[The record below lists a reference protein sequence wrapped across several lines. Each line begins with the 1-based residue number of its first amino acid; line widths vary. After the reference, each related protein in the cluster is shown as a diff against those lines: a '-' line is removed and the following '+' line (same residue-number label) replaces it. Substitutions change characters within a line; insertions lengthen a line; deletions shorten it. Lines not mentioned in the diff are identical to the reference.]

1 MNREN
6 AWTTYEEAD
15 IKALEG
21 LCKEYKD
28 FLSNGKTERECVA
41 QSIELA
47 KKAGYQDL
55 EELIKNQTPLKAGN
69 KVYRTWM
76 EKTIALF
83 QIGEDAIEDGLNILG
98 AHIDSPRL
106 DLKQNPLYEDTE
118 MALLDTHYYGGVKK
132 YQWVTLPMALHGV
145 VVKKD
150 GTKVNI
156 CIGEKV
162 FLSVGGI
169 LLAVMLLTENTSTYD
184 EAKLTYVNHHI
195 IPNLE
200 ISTLVDNT
208 RNSLEIK
215 ESTSVDESNNQ
226 ENATTSN
233 EMNSIK
239 VDSKK
244 QETNSNNK
252 IEKKETTVSELKPS
266 SKEKSISKQE
276 DTYSKQVTIYRSNGN
291 VVSMDLEE
299 YLIGVV
305 GAEMPASFQM
315 EALKAQAVV
324 ARTYALKLLASGKKL
339 TDTVST
345 QVYKDN
351 NELKKL
357 WGNSYST
364 YYQKIKEAVTST
376 KGVSV
381 YYQGNYINALYH
393 STSNGK
399 TEDASM
405 VWGNSVPYLKSVD
418 SKWDIQASSYLREI
432 KEDFTNILNLLGVSS
447 DTNIQF
453 EVISRD
459 ESGRVE
465 KIKVGDKI
473 FDGVTFRNLLKLR
486 STDFSIMVINNQVS
500 ITTKG
505 YGHGVGLSQ
514 YGANGMAQEGYT
526 YKEILKHYYTGVE
539 VY

>member
-1 MNREN
+1 MVIFVLITSYMIQTQND
-6 AWTTYEEAD
+6 EEILILYLD
-15 IKALEG
+15 
-21 LCKEYKD
+21 Y
-28 FLSNGKTERECVA
+28 STEFG
-41 QSIELA
+41 IDLKNFHIHNNM
-47 KKAGYQDL
+47 KK
-55 EELIKNQTPLKAGN
+55 IIINFITKNQIKFN
-69 KVYRTWM
+69 
-76 EKTIALF
+76 
-83 QIGEDAIEDGLNILG
+83 
-98 AHIDSPRL
+98 
-106 DLKQNPLYEDTE
+106 
-118 MALLDTHYYGGVKK
+118 
-132 YQWVTLPMALHGV
+132 
-145 VVKKD
+145 
-150 GTKVNI
+150 
-156 CIGEKV
+156 GEKV

-184 EAKLTYVNHHI
+184 EAKLTYVNQNI

-208 RNSLEIK
+208 RNSLEI
-215 ESTSVDESNNQ
+215 
-226 ENATTSN
+226 
-233 EMNSIK
+233 NSIK

-252 IEKKETTVSELKPS
+252 IEEKETTVSEPKPY

-276 DTYSKQVTIYRSNGN
+276 DTSSKQVTIYRSNGN

-432 KEDFTNILNLLGVSS
+432 KEDFMNILNLLGISS

>member
-1 MNREN
+1 MVIFFMITSYKIQTQND
-6 AWTTYEEAD
+6 EEILILYLD
-15 IKALEG
+15 
-21 LCKEYKD
+21 Y
-28 FLSNGKTERECVA
+28 STEFG
-41 QSIELA
+41 IDLKNFHIHDNM
-47 KKAGYQDL
+47 KKI
-55 EELIKNQTPLKAGN
+55 IKNFITKN
-69 KVYRTWM
+69 
-76 EKTIALF
+76 
-83 QIGEDAIEDGLNILG
+83 
-98 AHIDSPRL
+98 HI
-106 DLKQNPLYEDTE
+106 KFN
-118 MALLDTHYYGGVKK
+118 
-132 YQWVTLPMALHGV
+132 
-145 VVKKD
+145 
-150 GTKVNI
+150 
-156 CIGEKV
+156 GEKV

-184 EAKLTYVNHHI
+184 EAKLTYVNQNI

-200 ISTLVDNT
+200 ISTLVDNNQ
-208 RNSLEIK
+208 NSLEI
-215 ESTSVDESNNQ
+215 
-226 ENATTSN
+226 
-233 EMNSIK
+233 NSIK

-252 IEKKETTVSELKPS
+252 IKEKEPTVFEQKPS
-266 SKEKSISKQE
+266 PKDDSISKQE
-276 DTYSKQVTIYRSNGN
+276 DTSSKQVTIYRSNGN

-364 YYQKIKEAVTST
+364 YYQKIKEAVIST

-399 TEDASM
+399 TEDANM
-405 VWGNSVPYLKSVD
+405 VWGCSVPYLKSVD

-432 KEDFTNILNLLGVSS
+432 KEDFTNALNLLGISS

-453 EVISRD
+453 EIISRD

>member
-1 MNREN
+1 MVIFVLITSYMIQTQND
-6 AWTTYEEAD
+6 EEILILYLD
-15 IKALEG
+15 YSTLFGIDLKN
-21 LCKEYKD
+21 
-28 FLSNGKTERECVA
+28 FHIHNNM
-41 QSIELA
+41 
-47 KKAGYQDL
+47 KK
-55 EELIKNQTPLKAGN
+55 IIINFITKNQIKFN
-69 KVYRTWM
+69 
-76 EKTIALF
+76 
-83 QIGEDAIEDGLNILG
+83 
-98 AHIDSPRL
+98 
-106 DLKQNPLYEDTE
+106 
-118 MALLDTHYYGGVKK
+118 
-132 YQWVTLPMALHGV
+132 
-145 VVKKD
+145 
-150 GTKVNI
+150 
-156 CIGEKV
+156 GEKV

-184 EAKLTYVNHHI
+184 EAKLTYVNHNI
-195 IPNLE
+195 ISNLE
-200 ISTLVDNT
+200 ISTLVDNNQ
-208 RNSLEIK
+208 NSLEI
-215 ESTSVDESNNQ
+215 
-226 ENATTSN
+226 
-233 EMNSIK
+233 NSIK

-252 IEKKETTVSELKPS
+252 IKEKETTISEQKPS
-266 SKEKSISKQE
+266 PKDDSI
-276 DTYSKQVTIYRSNGN
+276 SKQVTIYRCNGN

-305 GAEMPASFQM
+305 GAEMPASFQI

-339 TDTVST
+339 TDTIST

-376 KGVSV
+376 KGVLI

-405 VWGNSVPYLKSVD
+405 VWESSVPYLKSVD

-432 KEDFTNILNLLGVSS
+432 KEDFTNVLNLLGISN

-453 EVISRD
+453 EIISRD

-486 STDFSIMVINNQVS
+486 STDFSITVIDNQVS

>member
-1 MNREN
+1 MVIFFMITSYKIQTQND
-6 AWTTYEEAD
+6 EEILILYLD
-15 IKALEG
+15 
-21 LCKEYKD
+21 Y
-28 FLSNGKTERECVA
+28 STEFG
-41 QSIELA
+41 IDLKNFHIHDNM
-47 KKAGYQDL
+47 KKI
-55 EELIKNQTPLKAGN
+55 IKNFITKN
-69 KVYRTWM
+69 
-76 EKTIALF
+76 
-83 QIGEDAIEDGLNILG
+83 
-98 AHIDSPRL
+98 HI
-106 DLKQNPLYEDTE
+106 KFN
-118 MALLDTHYYGGVKK
+118 
-132 YQWVTLPMALHGV
+132 
-145 VVKKD
+145 
-150 GTKVNI
+150 
-156 CIGEKV
+156 GEKV

-184 EAKLTYVNHHI
+184 EAKLTYVNQNI

-200 ISTLVDNT
+200 ISTLVDNNQ
-208 RNSLEIK
+208 NSLEI
-215 ESTSVDESNNQ
+215 
-226 ENATTSN
+226 
-233 EMNSIK
+233 NSIK

-252 IEKKETTVSELKPS
+252 IKEKEPTVFEQKPS
-266 SKEKSISKQE
+266 PKDDSISKQE
-276 DTYSKQVTIYRSNGN
+276 DTSSKQVTIYRSNGN

-364 YYQKIKEAVTST
+364 YYQKIKEAVIST

-399 TEDASM
+399 TEDANM
-405 VWGNSVPYLKSVD
+405 VWGCSVPYLKSVD

-432 KEDFTNILNLLGVSS
+432 KEDFTNALNLLGISS

-453 EVISRD
+453 EIISRD

-526 YKEILKHYYTGVE
+526 YREILKHYYTGVE

>member
-1 MNREN
+1 MVIFVLITSYMIQTQND
-6 AWTTYEEAD
+6 EEILILYLD
-15 IKALEG
+15 
-21 LCKEYKD
+21 Y
-28 FLSNGKTERECVA
+28 STEFG
-41 QSIELA
+41 IDLKNFHIHNNM
-47 KKAGYQDL
+47 KKI
-55 EELIKNQTPLKAGN
+55 IKNFITKN
-69 KVYRTWM
+69 
-76 EKTIALF
+76 
-83 QIGEDAIEDGLNILG
+83 QIKFN
-98 AHIDSPRL
+98 
-106 DLKQNPLYEDTE
+106 
-118 MALLDTHYYGGVKK
+118 
-132 YQWVTLPMALHGV
+132 
-145 VVKKD
+145 
-150 GTKVNI
+150 
-156 CIGEKV
+156 GEKV

-184 EAKLTYVNHHI
+184 EAKLTYVNHNI

-208 RNSLEIK
+208 RNSLEI
-215 ESTSVDESNNQ
+215 
-226 ENATTSN
+226 
-233 EMNSIK
+233 NSKK

-252 IEKKETTVSELKPS
+252 IKEKETTVSEPKPY

-276 DTYSKQVTIYRSNGN
+276 DTSFKQVTIYRSNGN

-376 KGVSV
+376 KGVSI

-418 SKWDIQASSYLREI
+418 SKWDVQASSYLREI
-432 KEDFTNILNLLGVSS
+432 KEDFTNVLNLLGISN

-453 EVISRD
+453 EIISRD

>member
-1 MNREN
+1 MVIFVLINSYMIQTQN
-6 AWTTYEEAD
+6 DEEILILYLD
-15 IKALEG
+15 
-21 LCKEYKD
+21 Y
-28 FLSNGKTERECVA
+28 STEFG
-41 QSIELA
+41 IDLKNFHIHNNM
-47 KKAGYQDL
+47 KK
-55 EELIKNQTPLKAGN
+55 IIINFITKNQIKFN
-69 KVYRTWM
+69 
-76 EKTIALF
+76 
-83 QIGEDAIEDGLNILG
+83 
-98 AHIDSPRL
+98 
-106 DLKQNPLYEDTE
+106 
-118 MALLDTHYYGGVKK
+118 
-132 YQWVTLPMALHGV
+132 
-145 VVKKD
+145 
-150 GTKVNI
+150 
-156 CIGEKV
+156 GEKV

-169 LLAVMLLTENTSTYD
+169 LLAVMLLIENTSTYD
-184 EAKLTYVNHHI
+184 EAKLTYVNHNI

-208 RNSLEIK
+208 RNSLEI
-215 ESTSVDESNNQ
+215 
-226 ENATTSN
+226 
-233 EMNSIK
+233 NSIK

-252 IEKKETTVSELKPS
+252 IKEKETTISEQKPS
-266 SKEKSISKQE
+266 PKDDSISKQE
-276 DTYSKQVTIYRSNGN
+276 DTSSKQVTIYRSNGN

-364 YYQKIKEAVTST
+364 YYQKIKEAVIST

-432 KEDFTNILNLLGVSS
+432 KEDFTNVLNLLGISN
-447 DTNIQF
+447 DTNIQL
-453 EVISRD
+453 EIISRD

>member
-1 MNREN
+1 MVIFVLITSYMIQTQND
-6 AWTTYEEAD
+6 EEILILYLD
-15 IKALEG
+15 
-21 LCKEYKD
+21 Y
-28 FLSNGKTERECVA
+28 STEFG
-41 QSIELA
+41 IDLKNFHIHNNM
-47 KKAGYQDL
+47 KK
-55 EELIKNQTPLKAGN
+55 IIINFITKNQIKFN
-69 KVYRTWM
+69 
-76 EKTIALF
+76 
-83 QIGEDAIEDGLNILG
+83 
-98 AHIDSPRL
+98 
-106 DLKQNPLYEDTE
+106 
-118 MALLDTHYYGGVKK
+118 
-132 YQWVTLPMALHGV
+132 
-145 VVKKD
+145 
-150 GTKVNI
+150 
-156 CIGEKV
+156 GEKV

-184 EAKLTYVNHHI
+184 EVKLTYVNHHV

-208 RNSLEIK
+208 RNSLEI
-215 ESTSVDESNNQ
+215 
-226 ENATTSN
+226 
-233 EMNSIK
+233 NSIK

-252 IEKKETTVSELKPS
+252 IEEKETTVSEQNPFPKDD
-266 SKEKSISKQE
+266 SISKQE
-276 DTYSKQVTIYRSNGN
+276 DTSSKQVTIYRSNGN

-376 KGVSV
+376 KGVLI

-432 KEDFTNILNLLGVSS
+432 KEDFTNVLNLLGISS

-453 EVISRD
+453 EIISRD

>member
-1 MNREN
+1 MVIFVLITSYMIQTQND
-6 AWTTYEEAD
+6 EEILILYLD
-15 IKALEG
+15 
-21 LCKEYKD
+21 Y
-28 FLSNGKTERECVA
+28 STEFG
-41 QSIELA
+41 I
-47 KKAGYQDL
+47 
-55 EELIKNQTPLKAGN
+55 
-69 KVYRTWM
+69 
-76 EKTIALF
+76 
-83 QIGEDAIEDGLNILG
+83 
-98 AHIDSPRL
+98 
-106 DLKQNPLYEDTE
+106 DLKNFHIHNN
-118 MALLDTHYYGGVKK
+118 MKK
-132 YQWVTLPMALHGV
+132 IIINFI
-145 VVKKD
+145 
-150 GTKVNI
+150 TKNHI
-156 CIGEKV
+156 KFNGEKV

-184 EAKLTYVNHHI
+184 EAKLTYVNQNI

-200 ISTLVDNT
+200 ISTLVDNNQ
-208 RNSLEIK
+208 NSLEI
-215 ESTSVDESNNQ
+215 
-226 ENATTSN
+226 
-233 EMNSIK
+233 NSIK

-252 IEKKETTVSELKPS
+252 IKEKEPTVFEQKPS
-266 SKEKSISKQE
+266 PKDDSISKQE
-276 DTYSKQVTIYRSNGN
+276 DTSSKQVTIYRSNGN

-364 YYQKIKEAVTST
+364 YYQKIKEAVIST

-399 TEDASM
+399 TEDANM
-405 VWGNSVPYLKSVD
+405 VWGCSVPYLKSVD

-432 KEDFTNILNLLGVSS
+432 KEDFTNALNLLGISS

-453 EVISRD
+453 EIISRD

>member
-1 MNREN
+1 MVIFFMITSYKIQTQND
-6 AWTTYEEAD
+6 EEILILYLD
-15 IKALEG
+15 
-21 LCKEYKD
+21 Y
-28 FLSNGKTERECVA
+28 STEFG
-41 QSIELA
+41 IDLKNFHIHDNM
-47 KKAGYQDL
+47 KKI
-55 EELIKNQTPLKAGN
+55 IKNFITKN
-69 KVYRTWM
+69 
-76 EKTIALF
+76 
-83 QIGEDAIEDGLNILG
+83 
-98 AHIDSPRL
+98 HI
-106 DLKQNPLYEDTE
+106 KFN
-118 MALLDTHYYGGVKK
+118 
-132 YQWVTLPMALHGV
+132 
-145 VVKKD
+145 
-150 GTKVNI
+150 
-156 CIGEKV
+156 GEKV

-252 IEKKETTVSELKPS
+252 IDKKETTVSESKPY

-276 DTYSKQVTIYRSNGN
+276 DTSSKQVTIYRSNGN

-364 YYQKIKEAVTST
+364 YYQKIKEAVIST

-418 SKWDIQASSYLREI
+418 SKWDVQASSYLREI
-432 KEDFTNILNLLGVSS
+432 KEDFTNVLNLLGISN

-453 EVISRD
+453 EIISRD

>member
-1 MNREN
+1 MVIFVLITSYMIQTQND
-6 AWTTYEEAD
+6 EEILILYLD
-15 IKALEG
+15 
-21 LCKEYKD
+21 Y
-28 FLSNGKTERECVA
+28 STEFG
-41 QSIELA
+41 IDLKNFHIHNNM
-47 KKAGYQDL
+47 KKI
-55 EELIKNQTPLKAGN
+55 IKNFITKN
-69 KVYRTWM
+69 
-76 EKTIALF
+76 
-83 QIGEDAIEDGLNILG
+83 QIKFN
-98 AHIDSPRL
+98 
-106 DLKQNPLYEDTE
+106 
-118 MALLDTHYYGGVKK
+118 
-132 YQWVTLPMALHGV
+132 
-145 VVKKD
+145 
-150 GTKVNI
+150 
-156 CIGEKV
+156 GEKV

-184 EAKLTYVNHHI
+184 EAKLTYVNHNI

-208 RNSLEIK
+208 RNSLEI
-215 ESTSVDESNNQ
+215 
-226 ENATTSN
+226 
-233 EMNSIK
+233 NSKK

-252 IEKKETTVSELKPS
+252 IKEKETTVSEPKPY

-276 DTYSKQVTIYRSNGN
+276 DTSSKQVTIYRSNGN

-376 KGVSV
+376 KGVSI

-418 SKWDIQASSYLREI
+418 SKWDVQASSYLREI
-432 KEDFTNILNLLGVSS
+432 KEDFTNVLNLLGISN

-453 EVISRD
+453 EIISRD

>member
-1 MNREN
+1 MVIFVLITSYMIQTQND
-6 AWTTYEEAD
+6 EEILILYLD
-15 IKALEG
+15 
-21 LCKEYKD
+21 Y
-28 FLSNGKTERECVA
+28 STEFG
-41 QSIELA
+41 IDLKNFHIHNNM
-47 KKAGYQDL
+47 KK
-55 EELIKNQTPLKAGN
+55 IIINFITKNQIKFN
-69 KVYRTWM
+69 
-76 EKTIALF
+76 
-83 QIGEDAIEDGLNILG
+83 
-98 AHIDSPRL
+98 
-106 DLKQNPLYEDTE
+106 
-118 MALLDTHYYGGVKK
+118 
-132 YQWVTLPMALHGV
+132 
-145 VVKKD
+145 
-150 GTKVNI
+150 
-156 CIGEKV
+156 GEKV

-184 EAKLTYVNHHI
+184 EAKLTYVNQNI

-208 RNSLEIK
+208 RNSLEI
-215 ESTSVDESNNQ
+215 
-226 ENATTSN
+226 
-233 EMNSIK
+233 NSIK

-252 IEKKETTVSELKPS
+252 IEEKETTVSEPKPY

-276 DTYSKQVTIYRSNGN
+276 DTSSKQVTIYRSNGN

-432 KEDFTNILNLLGVSS
+432 KEDFMNILNLLGISS

-486 STDFSIMVINNQVS
+486 STDFSINNQVS

>member
-1 MNREN
+1 MVIFVLITSYMIQTQND
-6 AWTTYEEAD
+6 EEILILYLD
-15 IKALEG
+15 
-21 LCKEYKD
+21 Y
-28 FLSNGKTERECVA
+28 STEFG
-41 QSIELA
+41 IDLKNFHIHNNM
-47 KKAGYQDL
+47 KKI
-55 EELIKNQTPLKAGN
+55 IKNFITKN
-69 KVYRTWM
+69 
-76 EKTIALF
+76 
-83 QIGEDAIEDGLNILG
+83 QIKFN
-98 AHIDSPRL
+98 
-106 DLKQNPLYEDTE
+106 
-118 MALLDTHYYGGVKK
+118 
-132 YQWVTLPMALHGV
+132 
-145 VVKKD
+145 
-150 GTKVNI
+150 
-156 CIGEKV
+156 GEKV

-184 EAKLTYVNHHI
+184 EAKLTYVNHNI

-208 RNSLEIK
+208 RNSLEI
-215 ESTSVDESNNQ
+215 
-226 ENATTSN
+226 
-233 EMNSIK
+233 NSKK

-252 IEKKETTVSELKPS
+252 IKEKETTVSEPKPY

-276 DTYSKQVTIYRSNGN
+276 DTSSKQVTIYRSNGN

-376 KGVSV
+376 KGVSI

-393 STSNGK
+393 STSNVK

-418 SKWDIQASSYLREI
+418 SKWDVQASSYLREI
-432 KEDFTNILNLLGVSS
+432 KEDFTNVLNLLGISN

-453 EVISRD
+453 EIISRD

>member
-1 MNREN
+1 MVIFVLITSYMIQTQND
-6 AWTTYEEAD
+6 EEILILYLD
-15 IKALEG
+15 
-21 LCKEYKD
+21 Y
-28 FLSNGKTERECVA
+28 STEFG
-41 QSIELA
+41 IDLKNFHIHNNM
-47 KKAGYQDL
+47 KK
-55 EELIKNQTPLKAGN
+55 IIINFITKNQIKFN
-69 KVYRTWM
+69 
-76 EKTIALF
+76 
-83 QIGEDAIEDGLNILG
+83 
-98 AHIDSPRL
+98 
-106 DLKQNPLYEDTE
+106 
-118 MALLDTHYYGGVKK
+118 
-132 YQWVTLPMALHGV
+132 
-145 VVKKD
+145 
-150 GTKVNI
+150 
-156 CIGEKV
+156 GEKV

-184 EAKLTYVNHHI
+184 EAKLTYVNQNI

-208 RNSLEIK
+208 RNSLEI
-215 ESTSVDESNNQ
+215 
-226 ENATTSN
+226 
-233 EMNSIK
+233 NSIK

-252 IEKKETTVSELKPS
+252 IEKKETTVSEPKQS

-276 DTYSKQVTIYRSNGN
+276 YTSSKQVTIYRSNGN

-315 EALKAQAVV
+315 EALKAQTVV

-418 SKWDIQASSYLREI
+418 SKWDIQASSYLRKI
-432 KEDFTNILNLLGVSS
+432 KEDFMNVLNLLGVSN

-453 EVISRD
+453 EIISRD

>member
-1 MNREN
+1 MVIFVLITSYMIQTQNG
-6 AWTTYEEAD
+6 EEILILYLD
-15 IKALEG
+15 
-21 LCKEYKD
+21 Y
-28 FLSNGKTERECVA
+28 
-41 QSIELA
+41 SIEFGIDLKNFHIHNNM
-47 KKAGYQDL
+47 KK
-55 EELIKNQTPLKAGN
+55 IIINFITKNQIKFN
-69 KVYRTWM
+69 
-76 EKTIALF
+76 
-83 QIGEDAIEDGLNILG
+83 
-98 AHIDSPRL
+98 
-106 DLKQNPLYEDTE
+106 
-118 MALLDTHYYGGVKK
+118 
-132 YQWVTLPMALHGV
+132 
-145 VVKKD
+145 
-150 GTKVNI
+150 
-156 CIGEKV
+156 GEKV

-184 EAKLTYVNHHI
+184 EAKLTYVNQNI

-208 RNSLEIK
+208 RNSLEI
-215 ESTSVDESNNQ
+215 
-226 ENATTSN
+226 
-233 EMNSIK
+233 NSIK

-252 IEKKETTVSELKPS
+252 IKEKETTISEQKPS
-266 SKEKSISKQE
+266 PKDDSISKQE
-276 DTYSKQVTIYRSNGN
+276 DTSSKQVTIYRSNGN

-339 TDTVST
+339 TDTVAT

-418 SKWDIQASSYLREI
+418 SKWDVQASSYLREI
-432 KEDFTNILNLLGVSS
+432 KEDFTNVLNLLGISN

-453 EVISRD
+453 EIISRD

>member
-1 MNREN
+1 MVIFFMITSYKIQTQND
-6 AWTTYEEAD
+6 EEILILYLD
-15 IKALEG
+15 
-21 LCKEYKD
+21 Y
-28 FLSNGKTERECVA
+28 STEFG
-41 QSIELA
+41 IDLKNFHIHDNM
-47 KKAGYQDL
+47 KKI
-55 EELIKNQTPLKAGN
+55 IKNFITKN
-69 KVYRTWM
+69 
-76 EKTIALF
+76 
-83 QIGEDAIEDGLNILG
+83 
-98 AHIDSPRL
+98 HI
-106 DLKQNPLYEDTE
+106 KFN
-118 MALLDTHYYGGVKK
+118 
-132 YQWVTLPMALHGV
+132 
-145 VVKKD
+145 
-150 GTKVNI
+150 
-156 CIGEKV
+156 GEKV

-184 EAKLTYVNHHI
+184 EAKLTYVNQNI

-200 ISTLVDNT
+200 ISTLVDNNQ
-208 RNSLEIK
+208 NSLEI
-215 ESTSVDESNNQ
+215 
-226 ENATTSN
+226 
-233 EMNSIK
+233 NSIK

-252 IEKKETTVSELKPS
+252 IKEKEPTVFEQKPS
-266 SKEKSISKQE
+266 PKDDSISKQE
-276 DTYSKQVTIYRSNGN
+276 DTSSKQVTIYRSNGN

-324 ARTYALKLLASGKKL
+324 ARTYALKLLVSGKKL

-364 YYQKIKEAVTST
+364 YYQKIKEAVIST

-432 KEDFTNILNLLGVSS
+432 KEDFTNVLNLLGISN

-453 EVISRD
+453 EIISRD

>member
-1 MNREN
+1 MTKC
-6 AWTTYEEAD
+6 ACY
-15 IKALEG
+15 
-21 LCKEYKD
+21 
-28 FLSNGKTERECVA
+28 
-41 QSIELA
+41 
-47 KKAGYQDL
+47 
-55 EELIKNQTPLKAGN
+55 N
-69 KVYRTWM
+69 K
-76 EKTIALF
+76 
-83 QIGEDAIEDGLNILG
+83 
-98 AHIDSPRL
+98 
-106 DLKQNPLYEDTE
+106 
-118 MALLDTHYYGGVKK
+118 
-132 YQWVTLPMALHGV
+132 
-145 VVKKD
+145 
-150 GTKVNI
+150 
-156 CIGEKV
+156 
-162 FLSVGGI
+162 
-169 LLAVMLLTENTSTYD
+169 
-184 EAKLTYVNHHI
+184 
-195 IPNLE
+195 
-200 ISTLVDNT
+200 
-208 RNSLEIK
+208 IK
-215 ESTSVDESNNQ
+215 E
-226 ENATTSN
+226 
-233 EMNSIK
+233 
-239 VDSKK
+239 
-244 QETNSNNK
+244 
-252 IEKKETTVSELKPS
+252 KEPTVFEQKPS
-266 SKEKSISKQE
+266 PKDDSISKQE
-276 DTYSKQVTIYRSNGN
+276 DTSSKQVTIYRSNGN

-364 YYQKIKEAVTST
+364 YYQKIKEAVIST

-399 TEDASM
+399 TEDANM
-405 VWGNSVPYLKSVD
+405 VWGCSVPYLKSVD

-432 KEDFTNILNLLGVSS
+432 KEDFTNALNLLGISS

-453 EVISRD
+453 EIISRD

>member
-1 MNREN
+1 
-6 AWTTYEEAD
+6 
-15 IKALEG
+15 
-21 LCKEYKD
+21 
-28 FLSNGKTERECVA
+28 
-41 QSIELA
+41 
-47 KKAGYQDL
+47 
-55 EELIKNQTPLKAGN
+55 
-69 KVYRTWM
+69 
-76 EKTIALF
+76 
-83 QIGEDAIEDGLNILG
+83 
-98 AHIDSPRL
+98 
-106 DLKQNPLYEDTE
+106 
-118 MALLDTHYYGGVKK
+118 
-132 YQWVTLPMALHGV
+132 
-145 VVKKD
+145 
-150 GTKVNI
+150 
-156 CIGEKV
+156 
-162 FLSVGGI
+162 
-169 LLAVMLLTENTSTYD
+169 
-184 EAKLTYVNHHI
+184 
-195 IPNLE
+195 
-200 ISTLVDNT
+200 
-208 RNSLEIK
+208 
-215 ESTSVDESNNQ
+215 
-226 ENATTSN
+226 
-233 EMNSIK
+233 
-239 VDSKK
+239 
-244 QETNSNNK
+244 
-252 IEKKETTVSELKPS
+252 
-266 SKEKSISKQE
+266 
-276 DTYSKQVTIYRSNGN
+276 
-291 VVSMDLEE
+291 MDLEE

-418 SKWDIQASSYLREI
+418 SKWDVQASSYLREI
-432 KEDFTNILNLLGVSS
+432 KEDFTNVLNLLGISN

-453 EVISRD
+453 EIISRD

>member
-1 MNREN
+1 
-6 AWTTYEEAD
+6 
-15 IKALEG
+15 
-21 LCKEYKD
+21 
-28 FLSNGKTERECVA
+28 
-41 QSIELA
+41 
-47 KKAGYQDL
+47 
-55 EELIKNQTPLKAGN
+55 
-69 KVYRTWM
+69 
-76 EKTIALF
+76 
-83 QIGEDAIEDGLNILG
+83 
-98 AHIDSPRL
+98 
-106 DLKQNPLYEDTE
+106 
-118 MALLDTHYYGGVKK
+118 
-132 YQWVTLPMALHGV
+132 
-145 VVKKD
+145 
-150 GTKVNI
+150 
-156 CIGEKV
+156 
-162 FLSVGGI
+162 
-169 LLAVMLLTENTSTYD
+169 
-184 EAKLTYVNHHI
+184 
-195 IPNLE
+195 
-200 ISTLVDNT
+200 
-208 RNSLEIK
+208 
-215 ESTSVDESNNQ
+215 
-226 ENATTSN
+226 
-233 EMNSIK
+233 MNSIK

-252 IEKKETTVSELKPS
+252 IDKKETTVSEPKPS
-266 SKEKSISKQE
+266 SKDKSISKQE

-351 NELKKL
+351 NALKKL

-364 YYQKIKEAVTST
+364 YYQKIKGAVTST

-432 KEDFTNILNLLGVSS
+432 KEDFTNVLNLLGISS

-486 STDFSIMVINNQVS
+486 STDFSITVINNQVS

>member
-1 MNREN
+1 MITSYTIQTQND
-6 AWTTYEEAD
+6 EEILILYLD
-15 IKALEG
+15 
-21 LCKEYKD
+21 Y
-28 FLSNGKTERECVA
+28 STEFG
-41 QSIELA
+41 IDLKNFHIHDNM
-47 KKAGYQDL
+47 KKI
-55 EELIKNQTPLKAGN
+55 IKNFITKN
-69 KVYRTWM
+69 
-76 EKTIALF
+76 
-83 QIGEDAIEDGLNILG
+83 QIKFN
-98 AHIDSPRL
+98 
-106 DLKQNPLYEDTE
+106 
-118 MALLDTHYYGGVKK
+118 
-132 YQWVTLPMALHGV
+132 
-145 VVKKD
+145 
-150 GTKVNI
+150 
-156 CIGEKV
+156 GEKV

-184 EAKLTYVNHHI
+184 EAKLTYVNQNI

-208 RNSLEIK
+208 RNSLEI
-215 ESTSVDESNNQ
+215 
-226 ENATTSN
+226 
-233 EMNSIK
+233 NSIK

-252 IEKKETTVSELKPS
+252 IEEKETTVSEPKPY

-276 DTYSKQVTIYRSNGN
+276 DTSSKQVTIYRSNGN
-291 VVSMDLEE
+291 VVSIDLEE

-376 KGVSV
+376 KGVLI

-405 VWGNSVPYLKSVD
+405 VWGSSVPYLKSVD

-432 KEDFTNILNLLGVSS
+432 KEDFTNVLNLLGISNY
-447 DTNIQF
+447 TNIQF
-453 EVISRD
+453 VIISRD

>member
-1 MNREN
+1 MVIFVLITSYMIQTQND
-6 AWTTYEEAD
+6 EEILILYLD
-15 IKALEG
+15 
-21 LCKEYKD
+21 Y
-28 FLSNGKTERECVA
+28 STEFG
-41 QSIELA
+41 I
-47 KKAGYQDL
+47 
-55 EELIKNQTPLKAGN
+55 
-69 KVYRTWM
+69 
-76 EKTIALF
+76 
-83 QIGEDAIEDGLNILG
+83 
-98 AHIDSPRL
+98 
-106 DLKQNPLYEDTE
+106 DLKNFHIHNN
-118 MALLDTHYYGGVKK
+118 MKK
-132 YQWVTLPMALHGV
+132 IIINFI
-145 VVKKD
+145 
-150 GTKVNI
+150 TKNHI
-156 CIGEKV
+156 KFNGEKV

-184 EAKLTYVNHHI
+184 EAKLTYVNQNI

-200 ISTLVDNT
+200 ISTLVDNNQ
-208 RNSLEIK
+208 NSLEI
-215 ESTSVDESNNQ
+215 
-226 ENATTSN
+226 
-233 EMNSIK
+233 NSIK

-252 IEKKETTVSELKPS
+252 IKEKEPTVFEQKPS
-266 SKEKSISKQE
+266 PKDDSISKQE
-276 DTYSKQVTIYRSNGN
+276 DTSSKQVTIYRSNGN

-315 EALKAQAVV
+315 ETLKAQTVV

-339 TDTVST
+339 TDTVAT

-364 YYQKIKEAVTST
+364 YYHKIKEAVTST
-376 KGVSV
+376 KGVLI

-405 VWGNSVPYLKSVD
+405 VWGSSVPYLKSVD

-432 KEDFTNILNLLGVSS
+432 KEDFTNVLNLLGISN

-453 EVISRD
+453 EIISRD

-486 STDFSIMVINNQVS
+486 STDFSITVIDNQVS

>member
-1 MNREN
+1 MVIFVLINSYMIQTQN
-6 AWTTYEEAD
+6 DEEILILYLD
-15 IKALEG
+15 
-21 LCKEYKD
+21 Y
-28 FLSNGKTERECVA
+28 STEFG
-41 QSIELA
+41 IDLKNFHIHNNM
-47 KKAGYQDL
+47 KK
-55 EELIKNQTPLKAGN
+55 IIINFITKNQIKFN
-69 KVYRTWM
+69 
-76 EKTIALF
+76 
-83 QIGEDAIEDGLNILG
+83 
-98 AHIDSPRL
+98 
-106 DLKQNPLYEDTE
+106 
-118 MALLDTHYYGGVKK
+118 
-132 YQWVTLPMALHGV
+132 
-145 VVKKD
+145 
-150 GTKVNI
+150 
-156 CIGEKV
+156 GEKV

-169 LLAVMLLTENTSTYD
+169 LLAVMLLIENTSTYD
-184 EAKLTYVNHHI
+184 EAKLTYVNHNI

-208 RNSLEIK
+208 RNSLEI
-215 ESTSVDESNNQ
+215 
-226 ENATTSN
+226 
-233 EMNSIK
+233 NSIK

-252 IEKKETTVSELKPS
+252 IKEKETTISEQKPS
-266 SKEKSISKQE
+266 PKDDSISKQE
-276 DTYSKQVTIYRSNGN
+276 DTSSKQVTIYRSNGN

-364 YYQKIKEAVTST
+364 YYQKIKEAVIST

-432 KEDFTNILNLLGVSS
+432 KEDFTNVLNLLGISN

-453 EVISRD
+453 EIISRD